1 MKKMIFHA
9 PYPLDEQARSA
20 SGIRPVQLRNAFR
33 ELGYEVAEVVGT
45 SGPRSAAI
53 ADVKRRIGSGERFDF
68 CYSESSTMPMSMTDP
83 RHLPLHPLMDYA
95 FFRQLRSSGTP
106 VGHFLR
112 DIYWLFPEYRE
123 NVAFPKREVALAG
136 YRWDLHNLRR
146 CVDVLYLPSMEMADY
161 LPAMAP
167 TSVRALPPGHGWSEP
182 LEGPT
187 SGVRLF
193 YVGGTGY
200 NYRLH
205 RLVEAVTTAHEA
217 GADVALTICTP
228 PDQWNDQAPGYL
240 PYLSNA
246 ISIVS
251 GHGDELIPY
260 YRAANVGAL
269 AVEPYD
275 YWRFAVPV
283 KMFDYLGA
291 GKPVLASNGTLT
303 ADLVKREGIGWGVDY
318 TVEAL
323 TAWLT
328 AAASDPSVIA
338 RGRDGL
344 EKAWSRNTWL
354 SRAQSVASELT
365 PR

>member
-53 ADVKRRIGSGERFDF
+53 ADVKRRIRSGERFDF

-83 RHLPLHPLMDYA
+83 HHLPLHPMMDCA
-95 FFRQLRSSGTP
+95 FFRKLRSSGTP

-123 NVAFPKREVALAG
+123 SVAFPKREVALAG
-136 YRWDLHNLRR
+136 YRWDLLNLRR
-146 CVDVLYLPSMEMADY
+146 SVDVLYLPSEKMGDY
-161 LPAMAP
+161 LPDMSPATIM
-167 TSVRALPPGHGWSEP
+167 ALPPGHGWPAP
-182 LEGPT
+182 LAGPE

-193 YVGGTGY
+193 YVGGTGSH
-200 NYRLH
+200 YRLH
-205 RLVEAVTTAHEA
+205 RLVEAVTRTHQA
-217 GADVALTICTP
+217 GLDVSLTICTP
-228 PDQWNDQAPGYL
+228 QDQWAQYEAEYR
-240 PYLSNA
+240 PYLSEA
-246 ISIVS
+246 IHVVS
-251 GHGDELIPY
+251 GYGPDLIPMY
-260 YRAANVGAL
+260 QAANVGVL
-269 AVEPYD
+269 AMEPLEY
-275 YWRFAVPV
+275 RTFAVPV
-283 KMFDYLGA
+283 KTFDYLGA
-291 GKPVLASNGTLT
+291 GKPILASNGTLT
-303 ADLVKREGIGWGVDY
+303 ADLVEKDRIGWGVDY
-318 TVEAL
+318 TVEAF

-328 AAASDPSVIA
+328 SAAADPSVIA
-338 RGRDGL
+338 RGREGL